1 MVTGMSSCNAPVFAI
16 SSPVSFSGIAK
27 MLWEAYLRLED
38 IDLWKVLTAPEETS
52 LVLKGM
58 GWGEHTPMQTQEAYR
73 CRVRAG
79 QCHKRRQFLPKPDL
93 EI

>member
-1 MVTGMSSCNAPVFAI
+1 MDKGTSSCNAPVFAI

-27 MLWEAYLRLED
+27 MPWEVYLRLEV

-58 GWGEHTPMQTQEAYR
+58 GWGENTPMQRQEASQVQR
-73 CRVRAG
+73 KSRTMPQKKAILTQTR
-79 QCHKRRQFLPKPDL
+79 P
-93 EI
+93 